1 MAELG
6 IVIAPGAEPYS
17 TLGGL
22 AREAEDAGFSG
33 IFVSESNNDAMMCC
47 AEMARATSRI
57 KLVTWIV
64 NIHFRVPITCA
75 AAAAMVQEISGGRF
89 VLGLGVS
96 HRPLLESLGIE
107 MGHGRE
113 RLRAYTVELRRL
125 LRGEA
130 LGAGVELRL
139 SAPRHPVPIYYA
151 ALALETARLAG
162 ELADGVELYMCS
174 AQRMSRLA
182 QAAREAASSHGRK
195 PSDVAIT
202 MGLPTFVHD
211 DLERAMSVARRRLAF
226 YGSLPFYNRQMARAG
241 FEAEARAAMA
251 AAQRGDKNAVEAAM
265 SDRLLD
271 SMALIGPT
279 VRCLERLA
287 AFRAAGAELPIIRPN
302 EIDQNPADTI
312 RGAIKVFSQAI

>member
-22 AREAEDAGFSG
+22 ARAAEEAGFSG

-64 NIHFRVPITCA
+64 NIHFRVPVTCA

-107 MGHGRE
+107 MGNGRE
-113 RLRAYTVELRRL
+113 RLRAYTMEVRRL

-130 LGAGVELRL
+130 LSPGVELRM
-139 SAPRHPVPIYYA
+139 SAPHHQVPIYYA

-162 ELADGVELYMCS
+162 ELADGVELYMCP
-174 AQRMSRLA
+174 ALRMSQLA
-182 QAAREAASSHGRK
+182 QAAREAATRHGRK

-202 MGLPTFVHD
+202 MGLPTFLHD

-241 FEAEARAAMA
+241 FQAEAQAAMG
-251 AAQRGDKNAVEAAM
+251 AAQRGDKSAVEAAM

-271 SMALIGPT
+271 SMALIGPPT
-279 VRCLERLA
+279 RCLERLA
-287 AFRAAGAELPIIRPN
+287 AFRAAGAEFPIIRPN
-302 EIDQNPADTI
+302 EIDQNQADSI
-312 RGAIKVFSQAI
+312 RGAIKVFSRAI

>member
-1 MAELG
+1 M
-6 IVIAPGAEPYS
+6 PGWKTCPRSQFRPSRWRCPADWKRHRRRDKRRGAGRKFAWQVGVQNDGGTGNRNRAGS
-17 TLGGL
+17 GTTLGGL

-241 FEAEARAAMA
+241 FEAEA
-251 AAQRGDKNAVEAAM
+251 
-265 SDRLLD
+265 
-271 SMALIGPT
+271 
-279 VRCLERLA
+279 
-287 AFRAAGAELPIIRPN
+287 
-302 EIDQNPADTI
+302 
-312 RGAIKVFSQAI
+312 

>member
-1 MAELG
+1 MAQLG
-6 IVIAPGAEPYS
+6 IVIAPGAQPYS

-22 AREAEDAGFSG
+22 AREAEEAGFSG
-33 IFVSESNNDAMMCC
+33 IFVSESNNDAIMCC

-64 NIHFRVPITCA
+64 NIHFRVPLTCA
-75 AAAAMVQEISGGRF
+75 GAAAMVQELSDGRF

-107 MGHGRE
+107 MGNGRQ
-113 RLRAYTVELRRL
+113 RLRDYTLELRRL

-130 LGAGVELRL
+130 LSPGLELRL
-139 SAPRHPVPIYYA
+139 RAPRHPLPIYYA

-174 AQRMSRLA
+174 AQRMRRLA
-182 QAAREAASSHGRK
+182 QAARDEASRHGRK
-195 PSDVAIT
+195 PSDVTIT

-211 DLERAMSVARRRLAF
+211 DLGRAMSVARRRLAF
-226 YGSLPFYNRQMARAG
+226 YGSLPFYNRQMARGG
-241 FEAEARAAMA
+241 FEAEAQAAMA
-251 AAQRGDKNAVEAAM
+251 AAQRGDKNAIEAAM

-271 SMALIGPT
+271 SMALIGPPA
-279 VRCLERLA
+279 RCLERLA
-287 AFRAAGAELPIIRPN
+287 AFREAGAEWPIIRPN
-302 EIDQNPADTI
+302 EIDRDQAATI
-312 RGAIKVFSQAI
+312 RGAIEVFSKAA

>member
-1 MAELG
+1 MADLA

-57 KLVTWIV
+57 RLVTWIV
-64 NIHFRVPITCA
+64 NIHFRVPVTCA
-75 AAAAMVQEISGGRF
+75 AAAAMVQELSGGRF

-96 HRPLLESLGIE
+96 HRPLLEALGIE
-107 MGHGRE
+107 MGNGRE
-113 RLRAYTVELRRL
+113 RLRAYTMEVRRL

-130 LGAGVELRL
+130 LSAGVELRV
-139 SAPRHPVPIYYA
+139 SAPRNPVPIYYA

-162 ELADGVELYMCS
+162 ELADGVELYMCPP
-174 AQRMSRLA
+174 QRMQQMAR
-182 QAAREAASSHGRK
+182 AAREEAARHGRR

-211 DLERAMSVARRRLAF
+211 DLDGAMSVARRRLAF
-226 YGSLPFYNRQMARAG
+226 YGGLPFYNRQMARAG
-241 FEAEARAAMA
+241 FQAEAQAATA
-251 AAQRGDKNAVEAAM
+251 AAARGDKKAVEAAM

-271 SMALIGPT
+271 SMALIGPPS
-279 VRCLERLA
+279 RCLERLA
-287 AFRAAGAELPIIRPN
+287 QFREAGAELPIIRPN
-302 EIDQNPADTI
+302 EIDQDQNATI
-312 RGAIKVFSQAI
+312 RSLIKVFAKAI

>member
-47 AEMARATSRI
+47 AEMARATGRI
-57 KLVTWIV
+57 KLITWIV
-64 NIHFRVPITCA
+64 NIHFRVPVTCA

-107 MGHGRE
+107 MGNGRE
-113 RLRAYTVELRRL
+113 RLRAYTVEVRRL
-125 LRGEA
+125 LRGEP
-130 LGAGVELRL
+130 LSPGVELRV
-139 SAPRHPVPIYYA
+139 SAPTHPVPIYYA

-162 ELADGVELYMCS
+162 ELADGVELYMCP
-174 AQRMSRLA
+174 APRMSQLA
-182 QAAREAASSHGRK
+182 RAARETASRHGRK

-202 MGLPTFVHD
+202 MGLPTFLHD
-211 DLERAMSVARRRLAF
+211 DLRRAMSVARRRLAF

-241 FEAEARAAMA
+241 FQAEAQAAMA
-251 AAQRGDKNAVEAAM
+251 AAQRGDKNGVEAAM
-265 SDRLLD
+265 SDGLLD
-271 SMALIGPT
+271 SMALIGPPA
-279 VRCLERLA
+279 RCLERLA

-312 RGAIKVFSQAI
+312 RGAIKVFAQAI

>member
-64 NIHFRVPITCA
+64 NIHFRVPLTCA
-75 AAAAMVQEISGGRF
+75 AAAAMVQELSGGRF

-107 MGHGRE
+107 MGNGRE
-113 RLRAYTVELRRL
+113 RLRFYTVELRRL
-125 LRGEA
+125 LCGEA
-130 LGAGVELRL
+130 LGPGVELRL
-139 SAPRHPVPIYYA
+139 NAPRHPVPIYYA

-182 QAAREAASSHGRK
+182 QAAREAAARHGRK

-211 DLERAMSVARRRLAF
+211 DLDRAMSVARRRLAF

-241 FEAEARAAMA
+241 FEAEAQAAMA

-265 SDRLLD
+265 SERLLD
-271 SMALIGPT
+271 SMALIGPPA
-279 VRCLERLA
+279 RCLERLA
-287 AFRAAGAELPIIRPN
+287 AFRAAGAQLPIIRPN
-302 EIDQNPADTI
+302 EIDQDQTATI
-312 RGAIKVFSQAI
+312 RGAIKVFGQVV

>member
-6 IVIAPGAEPYS
+6 IVITPGAEPYS

-22 AREAEDAGFSG
+22 AREAEEAGFSG

-47 AEMARATSRI
+47 AEMARATSAI
-57 KLVTWIV
+57 KLITWIV

-107 MGHGRE
+107 MGNGRE

-162 ELADGVELYMCS
+162 ELADGVELYMCP
-174 AQRMSRLA
+174 AQRMNRLA
-182 QAAREAASSHGRK
+182 QAAREAATRHGRK

-211 DLERAMSVARRRLAF
+211 DLNRAMSVARRRLAF

-241 FEAEARAAMA
+241 FEAEAQAAMA

-271 SMALIGPT
+271 SMALIGPPA
-279 VRCLERLA
+279 RCLERLA

-302 EIDQNPADTI
+302 EIDQNQTATI
-312 RGAIKVFSQAI
+312 RNLIKVFSKAI